1 MANTSIELRSGQQLV
16 PANTP
21 ALPVG
26 AILALEPWRFSVFV
40 LSAIVVV
47 FVAIPLA
54 IALVRHIY
62 VVPPHEFHVVRILGV
77 VTVVRRPGP
86 HLGLGGLELRQV
98 VSAGSF
104 VVEREIEAVAADGG
118 AVRVH
123 ASFELR
129 VVDPVRYLD
138 HRSVAEA
145 TAPRVASG
153 VVAELLTVCSRAE
166 LADQRELLGH
176 TVTHRIDAAVRRF
189 GLAACSTFL
198 GPPVGAMVA

>member
-1 MANTSIELRSGQQLV
+1 MSFESSVSSPWSDDLV
-16 PANTP
+16 PT
-21 ALPVG
+21 
-26 AILALEPWRFSVFV
+26 
-40 LSAIVVV
+40 SAW
-47 FVAIPLA
+47 A
-54 IALVRHIY
+54 
-62 VVPPHEFHVVRILGV
+62 
-77 VTVVRRPGP
+77 
-86 HLGLGGLELRQV
+86 GLESPAGRIGWILRRR
-98 VSAGSF
+98 AGDRASQPT
-104 VVEREIEAVAADGG
+104 AGP
-118 AVRVH
+118 RVH

-138 HRSVAEA
+138 HRCVAEA

-198 GPPVGAMVA
+198 EPPVGAMVA